1 MKKRLFAV
9 IVPVCILLVILLA
22 LGIGRHPAGNNPPSA
37 DGPQE
42 TAPSN
47 DAETVPPAPQK
58 PTDNNIEILIDP
70 SPYPGLWKQMN
81 ALIVKWGEQNEYS
94 DTDSFMISF
103 GEEARYTVEYV
114 GVDVEVITLYAETT
128 QTHPA
133 WYVEELKEITF
144 LMIPKYHL
152 EEIKVGDTALVFVER
167 LREFASQDQYGMTA
181 ITPSFGPWHGTYLAP
196 DKYVPA
202 PIFPIKENR
211 ILVDEACYEREPQ
224 SQDYY
229 MPEMNYMQE
238 ANEYIREH
246 NPENAVTFENGMRVE
261 DLSYLLT
268 YICQDQS

>member
-1 MKKRLFAV
+1 
-9 IVPVCILLVILLA
+9 
-22 LGIGRHPAGNNPPSA
+22 
-37 DGPQE
+37 
-42 TAPSN
+42 
-47 DAETVPPAPQK
+47 
-58 PTDNNIEILIDP
+58 
-70 SPYPGLWKQMN
+70 MN

-94 DTDSFMISF
+94 DTDSFLISF

-152 EEIKVGDTALVFVER
+152 DEIKAGDTALVFVER
-167 LREFASQDQYGMTA
+167 LGEFASQDQYGITTV
-181 ITPSFGPWHGTYLAP
+181 TPSFGPLHGAYLAP

-202 PIFPIKENR
+202 PIFPIKDNR
-211 ILVDEACYEREPQ
+211 ILVSEDCYERDPQ
-224 SQDYY
+224 SQDYC
-229 MPEMNYMQE
+229 MAEMDYMQE

-261 DLSYLLT
+261 DLSYLLA